1 MEDTLTISKEMLERH
16 NKAQKAAQD
25 ALAALDGL
33 TVVEA
38 VGVLELVKQG
48 MLGYAA
54 EDYDLDVGGVH

>member
-1 MEDTLTISKEMLERH
+1 MEITKEMLDRH
-16 NKAQKAAQD
+16 NKAQSSAQKVV
-25 ALAALDGL
+25 AALDGM

-48 MLGYAA
+48 MLKYAA

>member
-1 MEDTLTISKEMLERH
+1 MEITKEMLERH
-16 NKAQKAAQD
+16 NKAQRAAQQVVM
-25 ALAALDGL
+25 ALDGM

-48 MLGYAA
+48 MLKYAD